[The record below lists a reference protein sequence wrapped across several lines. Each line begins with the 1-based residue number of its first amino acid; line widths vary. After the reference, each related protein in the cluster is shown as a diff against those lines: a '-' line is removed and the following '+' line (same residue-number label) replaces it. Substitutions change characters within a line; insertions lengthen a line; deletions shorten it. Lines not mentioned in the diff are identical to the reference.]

1 MAGEV
6 SAFSLTDKSMA
17 TPPVNKALWV
27 PGLLKKERLRILS
40 AKNHPAK
47 MPGRCRNFRGQQST
61 DLGRTVSEGAEGVA
75 GNAQL
80 EKLRG
85 EQPEKCSHNE
95 EGVSP
100 NRLAKF
106 TRLLVVGVETRGQFC
121 SITKIKS
128 HPPYHP
134 AMPPLR
140 FTQI

>member
-1 MAGEV
+1 
-6 SAFSLTDKSMA
+6 
-17 TPPVNKALWV
+17 
-27 PGLLKKERLRILS
+27 
-40 AKNHPAK
+40 